1 MLRKLALTLA
11 ASVALG
17 AAALSPTA
25 ASAGWKGGWG
35 HHHHHGFGFGFG
47 PIVVGSG
54 YVEDDCYVTRRV
66 RTPYGYRLRTV
77 NVCY

>member
-35 HHHHHGFGFGFG
+35 WGHHGCSIGWSHWLSVHHFLIINFIMNLMKSQ
-47 PIVVGSG
+47 PIYVG
-54 YVEDDCYVTRRV
+54 Y
-66 RTPYGYRLRTV
+66 
-77 NVCY
+77 